1 MRIGEVYKGK
11 YRIVGYHSD
20 APRAIIRGDLVSQ
33 HFTAI
38 VLNGGFGQRTKANQ
52 PKQFIKLNGLP
63 ILAYCLLALQK
74 VANVEQILLN
84 YPAGSKDQVE
94 EIVRDFA
101 ITKPVKYVE
110 AGSTRHDSV
119 SKMLA
124 EVKTDWV
131 FIVEA
136 ARPFV
141 SAKDFEDLAECEFK
155 NVSLTLPIPFTVAPV
170 DPATSEI
177 VGSLER
183 DKLRN
188 IQLPQKFWT
197 EDLKKAHEYAL
208 SHNIVATE
216 DATLVAQAGLPV
228 HFINGPESNFKIT
241 TPFDLAL
248 ANYMMRGETEY
259 DD

>member
-188 IQLPQKFWT
+188 IQLPQKFWA

>member
-1 MRIGEVYKGK
+1 M
-11 YRIVGYHSD
+11 S
-20 APRAIIRGDLVSQ
+20 AQ
-33 HFTAI
+33 QFTAI

-74 VANVEQILLN
+74 VGEVERILLN
-84 YPAGSKDQVE
+84 YPAGSQTQVE
-94 EIVRDFA
+94 EIVKDFA
-101 ITKPVKYVE
+101 ITKPVEYVE
-110 AGSTRHDSV
+110 AGSTRHESV
-119 SKMLA
+119 SKMLDR
-124 EVKTDWV
+124 VKTDWV

-141 SAKDFEDLAECEFK
+141 SAKDFEDLAASDFK

-170 DPATSEI
+170 EPSTSEI
-177 VGSLER
+177 TGSLER

-197 EDLKKAHEYAL
+197 EDLKKAHAYAL
-208 SHNIVATE
+208 QHNIVATE

>member
-1 MRIGEVYKGK
+1 
-11 YRIVGYHSD
+11 
-20 APRAIIRGDLVSQ
+20 VSAQ
-33 HFTAI
+33 QYTAI

-74 VANVEQILLN
+74 VAEVERILLN
-84 YPAGSKDQVE
+84 FPAGSQAQVE
-94 EIVRDFA
+94 EIVKDFA
-101 ITKPVKYVE
+101 ITKPVEYVE
-110 AGSTRHDSV
+110 AGATRHESV
-119 SKMLA
+119 SKMLDR
-124 EVKTDWV
+124 VKTDWV

-141 SAKDFEDLAECEFK
+141 SAKDFEDLAHSDFK

-170 DPATSEI
+170 EPSTSEI
-177 VGSLER
+177 TGSLER

-197 EDLKKAHEYAL
+197 EDLKKAHLYAL
-208 SHNIVATE
+208 EHNIVATE